1 MDKKL
6 SEPTVGYCRA
16 GLQDLK
22 ERLIASIESCVS
34 VEDLEQCMGILQ
46 MDSMPC
52 VYTDDEFRQVL
63 KRAEAEGNANDEEV
77 RKFFAGWGVSI

>member
-6 SEPTVGYCRA
+6 SEPTVGYGRA

-22 ERLIASIESCVS
+22 ERLIAS
-34 VEDLEQCMGILQ
+34 VEARGMN
-46 MDSMPC
+46 SMPW
-52 VYTDDEFRQVL
+52 VYTDEEFRQVL
-63 KRAEAEGNANDEEV
+63 KRTETEGNASDEEV